1 MAIGNKKSKMGSMLG
16 VDLNSIQQ
24 SQAEPMPVVESKQP
38 EEKPIKKEQSPLTA
52 TPKAKA
58 AVEAPSPLGG
68 RPKFEL
74 IAGMEEKKVNFHC
87 PEVLYT
93 AINLEAI
100 KQKKTVKQFIC
111 EVLLE
116 EMASKYGFKIK

>member
-1 MAIGNKKSKMGSMLG
+1 MAIGPNKSRIGSLMG
-16 VDLNSIQQ
+16 VDMKVVNQPPAQ
-24 SQAEPMPVVESKQP
+24 PQPQTKAETSEP
-38 EEKPIKKEQSPLTA
+38 KPTPSA
-52 TPKAKA
+52 TP
-58 AVEAPSPLGG
+58 APRNTTAPTTVGG

-74 IAGMEEKKVNFHC
+74 IAGKEEKKVNFHC
-87 PEVLYT
+87 PEILYT

-116 EMASKYGFKIK
+116 EMSNKYGFKVE

>member
-1 MAIGNKKSKMGSMLG
+1 MGLGSKKSKLGGMMG
-16 VDLNSIQQ
+16 VDLTSVNQ
-24 SQAEPMPVVESKQP
+24 KP
-38 EEKPIKKEQSPLTA
+38 EETPQVVIEKPAPVKEEPIAKKPVSREIQPT
-52 TPKAKA
+52 T
-58 AVEAPSPLGG
+58 VGG

-74 IAGMEEKKVNFHC
+74 IAGMQEKKVNFHC
-87 PEVLYT
+87 PEELYT

-116 EMASKYGFKIK
+116 EMSSKYGFKLK

>member
-24 SQAEPMPVVESKQP
+24 NQTEPMPVVESKQP
-38 EEKPIKKEQSPLTA
+38 EEKPIKKENAPITA

-74 IAGMEEKKVNFHC
+74 IAGDSEIKVNFHC
-87 PEVLYT
+87 PQQLYELFRK
-93 AINLEAI
+93 ISYEQKKSI
-100 KQKKTVKQFIC
+100 KQVIC
-111 EVLLE
+111 EMLLE
-116 EMASKYGFKIK
+116 QATSKHGFKVE